1 MIRVL
6 IAEDSPLIAI
16 MMRELLNQDSEIEV
30 VGWAKN
36 GQEAVQLRNSLNP
49 DVITM
54 DLNMPVMGGLQAI
67 EAIASTRP
75 VPILAVS
82 QTIES
87 RDSNIAFEALRNGAT
102 DIMGKPSGY
111 GDAGFLKM
119 KEELISRLK
128 VVARIQPKRLNEKLW
143 ADVPRARPLN
153 ERARNDGVVV
163 IGASTGGPPA
173 LAIILKSLPQ
183 DFPLPI
189 AIVQHIAPGF
199 LSNLAH
205 WLDTQSHLPVKVA
218 ANNEALKPGTAYL
231 APDDHHLRIGP
242 DRNILLSNTPPIR
255 GHRPS
260 ADELMESA
268 AQSYGKQVAGVLL
281 TGMGSDGAEGLKRIR
296 ETGGKTIVQ
305 DEATSIVFGMPREA
319 ILRGAAQI
327 VSPLEK
333 IAEEIIR
340 ATSGEDGAGT

>member
-6 IAEDSPLIAI
+6 IAEDSPFTAT
-16 MMRELLNQDSEIEV
+16 MMRELLNQDPEIEV

-36 GQEAVQLRNSLNP
+36 GEEAVQLRNSLRP

-54 DLNMPVMGGLQAI
+54 DLNMPVLGGLQAI

-87 RDSNIAFEALRNGAT
+87 RDSDIAFEALRNGAT

-111 GDAGFLKM
+111 GDAGFSKM

-128 VVARIQPKRLNEKLW
+128 AVARIQPKRLSKKLW
-143 ADVPRARPLN
+143 SDITPTQSLKQ
-153 ERARNDGVVV
+153 RARNEGVVAV
-163 IGASTGGPPA
+163 GASTGGPPA
-173 LAIILKSLPQ
+173 LAIILKRLPQ
-183 DFPLPI
+183 DFDLPI
-189 AIVQHIAPGF
+189 AIVQHIARGF
-199 LSNLAH
+199 LSNLAR
-205 WLDTQSHLPVKVA
+205 WLETQSRLPVRVA
-218 ANNEALKPGTAYL
+218 TDKEVLKPGTAYL
-231 APDDHHLRIGP
+231 APDDYHLRIGP
-242 DRNILLSNTPPIR
+242 DRNVLLSNAPPIR

-268 AQSYGKQVAGVLL
+268 ARAYGKQAAGVLL
-281 TGMGSDGAEGLKRIR
+281 TGMGSDGAEGLKMIR
-296 ETGGKTIVQ
+296 AAGGKTIVQ

-327 VSPLEK
+327 VSPVEK
-333 IAEEIIR
+333 IAEEIVR
-340 ATSGEDGAGT
+340 ATTAKNGN

>member
-16 MMRELLNQDSEIEV
+16 MMRELLNQDPEIEV

-36 GQEAVQLRNSLNP
+36 GQEAIQLRNSLNP

-54 DLNMPVMGGLQAI
+54 DLNMPVLGGLQAI
-67 EAIASTRP
+67 EAIASTHP

-82 QTIES
+82 QTIENRGS
-87 RDSNIAFEALRNGAT
+87 HVAFEALRNGAA

-111 GDAGFLKM
+111 GDTSFRKI

-128 VVARIQPKRLNEKLW
+128 IVARIKPKRLVQKPWTNL
-143 ADVPRARPLN
+143 PRPEPLKD
-153 ERARNDGVVV
+153 RAQREGVVA

-173 LAIILKSLPQ
+173 LAVILRGLPRN
-183 DFPLPI
+183 FRLPI
-189 AIVQHIAPGF
+189 VIVQHIAPGF
-199 LSNLAH
+199 LPSLAH
-205 WLDTQSHLPVKVA
+205 WLDSQSHLLVKVA
-218 ANNEALKPGTAYL
+218 TGNEPLNPTTVYL
-231 APDDHHLRIGP
+231 APDNHHLRIGP
-242 DRNILLSNTPPIR
+242 DRNIVLSNGPPIR

-260 ADELMESA
+260 ADELLESA
-268 AQSYGKQVAGVLL
+268 AKSYGEQATGVLL

-296 ETGGKTIVQ
+296 EAGGRTIVQ
-305 DEATSIVFGMPREA
+305 DEATCVVFGMPREA
-319 ILRGAAQI
+319 ILRGAAET

-333 IAEEIIR
+333 IAEEIMQ
-340 ATSGEDGAGT
+340 ATSTEEGARI

>member
-16 MMRELLNQDSEIEV
+16 MMRELLNQDPEIEV

-36 GQEAVQLRNSLNP
+36 GQEAIQFRNSLNP

-54 DLNMPVMGGLQAI
+54 DLNMPVLGGLQAI

-87 RDSNIAFEALRNGAT
+87 RDSDIAFEALRNGAA
-102 DIMGKPSGY
+102 DIMGKPSGF
-111 GDAGFLKM
+111 GDAGFLKI

-128 VVARIQPKRLNEKLW
+128 VLARIQPKRLVKKSW
-143 ADVPRARPLN
+143 ADLPRLKPSK
-153 ERARNDGVVV
+153 ERARREGVVA

-173 LAIILKSLPQ
+173 LAIILKTLPQ
-183 DFPLPI
+183 DFQLPI

-205 WLDTQSHLPVKVA
+205 WLEAQSHLPVKVA
-218 ANNEALKPGTAYL
+218 TNNVPLKSGTVYL
-231 APDDHHLRIGP
+231 APDNHHLRIGP
-242 DRNILLSNTPPIR
+242 DNNILLSDGPPLR

-268 AQSYGKQVAGVLL
+268 AKSYGKRAAGVLL
-281 TGMGSDGAEGLKRIR
+281 TGMGSDGAEGLKMIR
-296 ETGGKTIVQ
+296 ELGGKTIVQ

-319 ILRGAAQI
+319 ILRGAAEI
-327 VSPLEK
+327 VSPLER
-333 IAEEIIR
+333 IAEEIVR
-340 ATSGEDGAGT
+340 ATSTEQREPT